1 MAATA
6 NPKAQFWGYTLNNHT
21 VEELIL
27 VRNAT
32 TIDPIVEHVY
42 TPEKGEQG
50 TNHIQGWVKCSRQVR
65 RSHLSKHWLPNAR
78 FVGLTSDEYKANM
91 RDYVQKQDATA
102 TAPTHQRRRAEA
114 VLYPALIPELLVRW
128 INDHTVPHWD
138 PPTTDTQWFW
148 IKDTLDDHQKAVIEE
163 TVEEVQHLRLVDG
176 EWRWKRAKR
185 EILLATHEAP
195 LASLVELAKR
205 ELVKQH
211 RLETM
216 IDRPEVLKAVR
227 SYYREILVRM
237 EHTRE
242 NAPHDETHV
251 SEAGDDQASDHPSTD
266 SPSPTG

>member
-1 MAATA
+1 MATA

-91 RDYVQKQDATA
+91 REYVQKQDATA

-114 VLYPALIPELLVRW
+114 VLYPALVPELIVRW
-128 INDHTVPHWD
+128 IDEHTAPHWD
-138 PPTTDTQWFW
+138 PPSRDTPWFW
-148 IKDTLDDHQKAVIEE
+148 IRDTLTDQQKAVIEE
-163 TVEEVQHLRLVDG
+163 TVAEVQELHQVAD
-176 EWRWKRAKR
+176 EWRWKREKR

-205 ELVKQH
+205 ELVIQH

-216 IDRPEVLKAVR
+216 VDRPEVMKAVR
-227 SYYREILVRM
+227 SYYRQILTRM
-237 EHTRE
+237 LHNRE
-242 NAPHDETHV
+242 NADQDETRAQAT
-251 SEAGDDQASDHPSTD
+251 EPDDQASDHTPSD
-266 SPSPTG
+266 SAPTP